1 MKSIGIVICNYNKKE
16 YVIACI
22 KSVLESII
30 TDYDIF
36 VIDNASNDG
45 SAEAIP
51 HEYGSLVTVIRN
63 ETNLGGSGGFN
74 TGIRFVAAKGYQ
86 YVCCLDNDVL
96 LDENALSCMKEFMEA
111 NPNVGMVGAKIYHM
125 QNPAYIQQYG
135 LTIDF
140 TACQA
145 TTLYADVLDSDSIP
159 EVIYCDTVAACVA
172 MIPVSVIKKVGA
184 MPEDNFIYWDDMEW
198 GYRIKQEGYQV
209 AAIASAK
216 ALHEMGANKER
227 SDTFITYYMW
237 RNRIHFFMK
246 YTKSQDLEKMSLTML
261 SSVFFDLYEAMYR
274 KEYYVNQT
282 ILMAFKDTVDGI
294 RGKAQDDRIF
304 RNDRSNSDFI
314 EFFQKNPAISVLGD
328 NEWLKSILNLFEIPV
343 QIMGESEIETVKV
356 TVCDAIMS
364 VKNFVSGRT
373 YVDKNL
379 NIAVTEQDKEIIKNY
394 DFSLEIF
401 IYMNQRLFLEAAKAV
416 RSLE

>member
-22 KSVLESII
+22 KSVLESKI

-36 VIDNASNDG
+36 VIDNASDDG
-45 SAEAIP
+45 SAEAII

-63 ETNLGGSGGFN
+63 EANLGGSGGFN
-74 TGIRFVAAKGYQ
+74 TGIRLVVAKGYQ

-96 LDENALSCMKEFMEA
+96 LDENALSCMKEFLEA
-111 NPNVGMVGAKIYHM
+111 NPKVGMVGAKIYHM

-145 TTLYADVLDSDSIP
+145 TTLYADVLDSDFIP

-172 MIPVSVIKKVGA
+172 MIPVSVIKKVGV

-216 ALHEMGANKER
+216 ALHEMGANKKK

-246 YTKSQDLEKMSLTML
+246 HTKLQDLDRMSLTIL
-261 SSVFFDLYEAMYR
+261 SSVFYDLYEAMFR

-282 ILMAFKDTVDGI
+282 ILMAFKDAVDGI
-294 RGKAQDDRIF
+294 RGKAQNGRIF
-304 RNDRSNSDFI
+304 KNDSSNSDFI
-314 EFFQKNPAISVLGD
+314 EFFQKNPVISVLGD
-328 NEWLKSILNLFEIPV
+328 NEWLKSILDLLEIPV
-343 QIMGESEIETVKV
+343 QIMGETDKETVKV
-356 TVCDAIMS
+356 TICDDIMD
-364 VKNFVSGRT
+364 VKNFASDRT
-373 YVDKNL
+373 YVDRNL
-379 NIAVTEQDKEIIKNY
+379 NIAVTEQDKEIIRNY
-394 DFSLEIF
+394 DFSREIF
-401 IYMNQRLFLEAAKAV
+401 IYMNQRLFLEAVKAV
-416 RSLE
+416 RSL